1 MNGIRKTLEP
11 LRFQGLL
18 WQREKDSNP
27 HKQSQSLSCYPYTIP
42 LYAACRLTSAGFI
55 IPKSARLSIPFFKKI
70 RGAGVIHS
78 GPLYRREN
86 SVLLRPVVLVLGA
99 ILLLVLAAGDP
110 GLILALVLVLI
121 LILSVL
127 GIVFVLHKVH
137 LPCCVPILPN
147 NWRNLYRSHAMKST
161 VPNFLKKR
169 YHI

>member
-1 MNGIRKTLEP
+1 MNGIGKALES
-11 LRFQGLL
+11 LRFQGFF
-18 WQREKDSNP
+18 WQREKDLNP

-42 LYAACRLTSAGFI
+42 LYAARRLTSAGFI

-70 RGAGVIHS
+70 RGTGVTHS
-78 GPLYRREN
+78 GPVYRREN

-110 GLILALVLVLI
+110 GLILALVLVLA
-121 LILSVL
+121 LSVL
-127 GIVFVLHKVH
+127 RIVFVLHKVH

-147 NWRNLYRSHAMKST
+147 NWRNLYRSAAMKCT